1 MKFVVTRT
9 SNAIPE
15 IKTFNTVQDIVKFYE
30 NEGEIIF
37 KENFWY
43 NEPATDYLR
52 YYVDKETANEIVQ
65 IKYALEIYDDYR
77 E

>member
-43 NEPATDYLR
+43 NEPNTDYLR
-52 YYVDKETANEIVQ
+52 YYVDKETAAKIVQ
-65 IKYALEIYDDYR
+65 IKYEIEIYDDYR

>member
-9 SNAIPE
+9 SNSIPK

-30 NEGEIIF
+30 DEGEIIV

-43 NEPATDYLR
+43 NEPNTDCLR
-52 YYVDKETANEIVQ
+52 YYVDKETADEIVQ

>member
-9 SNAIPE
+9 NSAIPE
-15 IKTFNTVQDIVKFYE
+15 IKTFNTLQDIVKFYE
-30 NEGEIIF
+30 DEGEIIF

-43 NEPATDYLR
+43 NEPTDFLR
-52 YYVDKETANEIVQ
+52 YYVDEKTATEIGQ
-65 IKYALEIYDDYR
+65 IKYEIEIYNDYR